1 MKRSGGEE
9 PTLWNSGGL
18 KQKKT
23 KIGQVRKPFI
33 QVSPILLERKGPK
46 GINSTSV
53 LLSPKCITAIW
64 TYKMSSTSLESKML
78 TKKYVLLVWAAGLPA
93 GQQYKQP
100 G

>member
-1 MKRSGGEE
+1 MKRSRGKQ

-23 KIGQVRKPFI
+23 KIGYAWIPFI
-33 QVSPILLERKGPK
+33 QASPILLERKDPK

-64 TYKMSSTSLESKML
+64 TYKMSSTKLKNKML
-78 TKKYVLLVWAAGLPA
+78 TKKYVLLVWAARSPA

-100 G
+100 D